1 MIFFF
6 SQAETFIVPENMKDQ
21 TMENVHEVPVYQLSR
36 SAFVLR
42 MATGVLLV
50 NLLVFALSFLS
61 LRQSR
66 FNYVQRAAVTT
77 NNLSLMLEQNI
88 DGSIDKID
96 VVLEAAVEEFGHRF
110 ARDAIAGEGTITIK
124 TSAFAVTEQ
133 FIREHGF
140 GKIGMHA
147 RIAVSDTGC
156 GMKEETKKN
165 IFEPFF
171 TTKEVGKG
179 TGLGLSIV
187 YGIIKQHNGYIYAC
201 SEKDKGTTFNIC
213 LPMADN
219 PPKTAYSAQRTPSIF
234 RGNETLLLAEDD
246 ATLNDLHRELLEE
259 AGYTVI
265 TTDNGEEALEKFMEQ
280 NNRIDLLILDAIMPK
295 LNGKRVLDSAR
306 TVKPGINALFVSG
319 YPADVL
325 HEADMLQEDVEI
337 LRKPIIPNILL
348 MKIRELLD
356 SRNRN

>member
-110 ARDAIAGEGTITIK
+110 ARGGINRNEMKSFLAGLAVRLPEVNCISAADAQGKHRAETGNISGNARRPGGQGEG
-124 TSAFAVTEQ
+124 
-133 FIREHGF
+133 
-140 GKIGMHA
+140 
-147 RIAVSDTGC
+147 
-156 GMKEETKKN
+156 
-165 IFEPFF
+165 
-171 TTKEVGKG
+171 
-179 TGLGLSIV
+179 
-187 YGIIKQHNGYIYAC
+187 
-201 SEKDKGTTFNIC
+201 
-213 LPMADN
+213 
-219 PPKTAYSAQRTPSIF
+219 
-234 RGNETLLLAEDD
+234 
-246 ATLNDLHRELLEE
+246 
-259 AGYTVI
+259 
-265 TTDNGEEALEKFMEQ
+265 
-280 NNRIDLLILDAIMPK
+280 
-295 LNGKRVLDSAR
+295 
-306 TVKPGINALFVSG
+306 
-319 YPADVL
+319 
-325 HEADMLQEDVEI
+325 
-337 LRKPIIPNILL
+337 
-348 MKIRELLD
+348 
-356 SRNRN
+356 